1 MPLKGGS
8 IFGRGQCGSN
18 HVDSLVFDVP
28 IEKSPNKKS
37 VQDGLFEVNFQ
48 VARKKKN
55 KSLFASCNALLHVYL
70 GHTIV
75 VPFFCCLC
83 DLSYCYFYYSQSQL

>member
-28 IEKSPNKKS
+28 NEKSPNKKS

-48 VARKKKN
+48 VARK
-55 KSLFASCNALLHVYL
+55 
-70 GHTIV
+70 IE
-75 VPFFCCLC
+75 
-83 DLSYCYFYYSQSQL
+83 